1 MFGLSYSAQIWL
13 YRVLFFA
20 GPVIAA
26 LLAYRT
32 CVELQRGEQLDRRRK
47 LAERAARTARRRA

>member
-1 MFGLSYSAQIWL
+1 MFGLSYNAQIWA

-32 CVELQRGEQLDRRRK
+32 CVELQRGERLEHRRK
-47 LAERAARTARRRA
+47 RAERAARAARGRA